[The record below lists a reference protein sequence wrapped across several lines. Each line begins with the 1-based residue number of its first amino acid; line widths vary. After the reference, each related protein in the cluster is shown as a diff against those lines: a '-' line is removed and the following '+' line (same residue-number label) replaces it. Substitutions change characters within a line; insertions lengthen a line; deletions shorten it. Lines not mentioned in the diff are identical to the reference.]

1 MLEID
6 GSVGEGGGQVLRTA
20 LSIACVKK
28 QPVHISRIRAGRGNP
43 GLRAQHL
50 TVCRLLA
57 EISGASMQG
66 AELGSTEL
74 VFEPGD
80 ISCGNF
86 KFDIGTAGSCTL
98 LLQAALPVMLCA
110 KENCKLEITGGTH
123 VRGAPTFE
131 YFSNVFLPAVGR
143 FGADCGAALL
153 QAGFYPKGGGSASLV
168 TRPSKLSGAEFGSQK
183 ISAASY
189 AIISGNL
196 PAHVA
201 KREESEI
208 TKNLAGLM
216 PLGKILE
223 FKSASPGNAITIWS
237 GTVGTSSLGEMGKSA
252 EAVAKEACETFKSES
267 AGGAAVDSHLADQ
280 LLLYAALAEGRT
292 TFTAPKITS
301 HLSTN
306 AMVLRQ
312 MSGRNISLGSDG
324 SVEVV

>member
-6 GSVGEGGGQVLRTA
+6 GSIGEGGGQVLRTA
-20 LSIACVKK
+20 LSIACVKG
-28 QPVHISRIRAGRGNP
+28 QQVHISGIRAGRSSP

-50 TVCRLLA
+50 TVCKFLA
-57 EISGASMQG
+57 KMSGASMQG

-74 VFEPGD
+74 VFEPGG
-80 ISCGNF
+80 ISCGDF

-110 KENCKLEITGGTH
+110 KEDCRLEITGGTH

-131 YFSNVFLPAVGR
+131 YFSNVFLPAIR
-143 FGADCGAALL
+143 LFGADCNASLL
-153 QAGFYPKGGGSASLV
+153 HAGFYPKGGGKISIV
-168 TRPSKLSGAEFGSQK
+168 TCPSKFSGVEFDAQK

-189 AIISGNL
+189 SIISGNL

-201 KREESEI
+201 NREESEI
-208 TKNLAGLM
+208 SKSLAELK
-216 PLGKILE
+216 PQGKILE

-237 GTVGTSSLGEMGKSA
+237 GTAGASSLGEIGRSA
-252 EAVAKEACETFKSES
+252 EAVAQEACESFKSES
-267 AGGAAVDSHLADQ
+267 AGGATVDSHLADQ

-292 TFTAPKITS
+292 AFAAPKITS

-306 AMVLRQ
+306 ARVLRQ